1 MINLLRNKRLCM
13 VLVLICSCLMVLAL
27 FVGCGKKEE
36 KPESVEQEKKEAR
49 TEKVKAG
56 DIEVAYRVLGE
67 GEPPLLMIMGYSGT
81 MDVWDPDALEALS
94 EKYEVIIFDNR
105 GMGET
110 TAGTREFTIKQFAE
124 DTAAFMDALGIEKAN
139 VLGWSMGTLIAQELV
154 LDYPQKVDK
163 LILYAA
169 DPGGEQ
175 AIQPSEEVIQK
186 MTDQSGT
193 AEERQKRLWET
204 MVPAEWL
211 KTHQEYLKE
220 ILFTGTME
228 KVSPEAVGK
237 QAEAIM
243 TWPGSYD
250 RLPQIKSETLLVT
263 GTEDVNAPTENS
275 YIMVQQIP
283 GSWLVNFKGGGHA
296 LMFQYPEDFANI
308 ILDFLAAP

>member
-1 MINLLRNKRLCM
+1 MRKWI
-13 VLVLICSCLMVLAL
+13 VVIMVLAL
-27 FVGCGKKEE
+27 AMGTLAFVGCG
-36 KPESVEQEKKEAR
+36 EKKEVK

-154 LDYPQKVDK
+154 LDYPQKVGK

-175 AIQPSEEVIQK
+175 TIQPSEEVIQK
-186 MTDQSGT
+186 MTDTSGT
-193 AEERQKRLWET
+193 PEERAERLWET
-204 MVPAEWL
+204 MVPEEWL
-211 KTHQEYLKE
+211 KTHPEYLKE
-220 ILFTGTME
+220 IFTGTME

-275 YIMVQQIP
+275 YIMVEQIP
-283 GSWLVNFKGGGHA
+283 GSWLVNFKDGGHA